1 MNQRRREHSGKQRH
15 SIRLIERTSNSEGK
29 SDPSRVA
36 RFGTRLATGAGA
48 PKAQLTEILAKIKV
62 AERVGFEFTCEG
74 RRINKL
80 LNP

>member
-1 MNQRRREHSGKQRH
+1 
-15 SIRLIERTSNSEGK
+15 
-29 SDPSRVA
+29 
-36 RFGTRLATGAGA
+36 LATGAGA